1 MKRARE
7 TADISLANPLISCHA
22 QQAEWVPRGR
32 ARPQKSW
39 VWGMDEPM
47 VLRTASL
54 CRDHKEVNGTCLLDL
69 APEAKRVPW
78 WGLSLKEPGD
88 TSSTSLPVSLVK
100 VILHCCA
107 QPLSCV

>member
-54 CRDHKEVNGTCLLDL
+54 CRDHKEVNGTCPLDL
-69 APEAKRVPW
+69 APEAE
-78 WGLSLKEPGD
+78 SA
-88 TSSTSLPVSLVK
+88 LVG
-100 VILHCCA
+100 VVFNGA
-107 QPLSCV
+107 R